1 MAPDPIILPFKALI
15 LSILDDRLAYLY
27 IWDMK
32 RTRFFSIGTEGLTDQ
47 GDIGRVILVNWLCA
61 ITASAI
67 LTIGGLICY
76 YFNWK
81 PLLVVAFAL
90 EFVVNASV
98 LVFNYYKR
106 HRVAA
111 MVLYYLQ
118 CASIVYYSLLLG
130 RLLRLD
136 IVLIL
141 LFAIVYLIFKEKRL
155 RQWGAFIAFVDFV
168 IIEVLYYK
176 NPFQVPIH
184 LTYTVSYVIQLLVIC
199 VITGIIVLVSM
210 PYVRSNDT
218 NEELK
223 RANHLIRIFVA
234 QITHELRT
242 PLDSIH
248 HVSQLLRKEVKKD
261 PSMVKIETL
270 VDIGWTVSSTAR
282 NIVNNVLDLAEIEA
296 GKTPV
301 TVKEAFRVKPF
312 FEKILEVHRVI
323 AERAKMTIELK
334 FDPQMPVVLFGDPL
348 NINQVLT
355 NLLSNAIKYGSDKS
369 PIVITVTPQD
379 NFWEIDVANHGEG
392 IPPSRIKEVF
402 DLFVTSRTG
411 HIQGSGLGLYIVKT
425 KVELMGGLVRVQS
438 QPQGLTVFSVVLP
451 LQEGKVRDLP
461 NGAGTDLDTTDLE
474 KINVLVAEDDKLTS
488 FLLSRFLEDIGCM
501 FTIVKNGRELLD
513 IAEKKCQDECPDII
527 MLDCHMPV
535 LNGVETIRLLK
546 QNPALRHVPI
556 IVATGDLYSQ
566 RLDEMLSAGAN
577 TYIKKPIDHNAL
589 KKAIL
594 LHVKKLPQN

>member
-1 MAPDPIILPFKALI
+1 
-15 LSILDDRLAYLY
+15 
-27 IWDMK
+27 MK
-32 RTRFFSIGTEGLTDQ
+32 RINFFSIGTRSLSDQ
-47 GDIGRVILVNWLCA
+47 ADIARVVLVNRLCM

-76 YFNWK
+76 YFDWK
-81 PLLVVAFAL
+81 LDFVLAFSL
-90 EFVVNASV
+90 EFLINASV

-106 HRVAA
+106 HLTAA

-118 CASIVYYSLLLG
+118 CVSIVYYSGLVG

-141 LFAIVYLIFKEKRL
+141 LFAVVYLIFKEKKL
-155 RQWGAFIAFVDFV
+155 RQWAAFVAFADFV
-168 IIEVLYYK
+168 IIELLYYK

-184 LTYTVSYVIQLLVIC
+184 LSYTVTYVIQLLVIF
-199 VITGIIVLVSM
+199 VITGIIILVSM

-223 RANHLIRIFVA
+223 RANHLIKIFVA

-242 PLDSIH
+242 PLDTIH
-248 HVSQLLRKEVKKD
+248 HVSQLLRREIKKD
-261 PSMVKIETL
+261 PSMGKIAPL
-270 VDIGWTVSSTAR
+270 VEIGWTVSSTGR

-296 GKTPV
+296 GKTPL

-312 FEKILEVHRVI
+312 FEKILEVHRII
-323 AERAKMTIELK
+323 AQRATMTLELNI
-334 FDPQMPVVLFGDPL
+334 DPQMPTIIFGDPL
-348 NINQVLT
+348 NIHQVLT
-355 NLLSNAIKYGSDKS
+355 NLLANAIKYGSDRS
-369 PIVITVTPQD
+369 PISITVTPQD
-379 NFWEIDVANHGEG
+379 NFWEVKVANHGEG

-438 QPQGLTVFSVVLP
+438 QPQGLTIFSIILP
-451 LQEGKVRDLP
+451 LQDGKPRDLP
-461 NGAGTDLDTTDLE
+461 DGAGLDPDTDDLE
-474 KINVLVAEDDKLTS
+474 KIKVLVAEDDKLTS
-488 FLLSRFLEDIGCM
+488 FLLSRFLEDIGCS

-546 QNPALRHVPI
+546 QNPVLRHVPI

-594 LHVKKLPQN
+594 LHMKRLPQN

>member
-1 MAPDPIILPFKALI
+1 MI
-15 LSILDDRLAYLY
+15 
-27 IWDMK
+27 
-32 RTRFFSIGTEGLTDQ
+32 
-47 GDIGRVILVNWLCA
+47 
-61 ITASAI
+61 
-67 LTIGGLICY
+67 
-76 YFNWK
+76 
-81 PLLVVAFAL
+81 
-90 EFVVNASV
+90 
-98 LVFNYYKR
+98 
-106 HRVAA
+106 
-111 MVLYYLQ
+111 LYYLQ
-118 CASIVYYSLLLG
+118 CASIVFYSVLLG

-141 LFAIVYLIFKEKRL
+141 LFAVVYLIFKERKQR
-155 RQWGAFIAFVDFV
+155 RWGTVVAFLDFV
-168 IIEVLYYK
+168 IIELLYYK
-176 NPFQVPIH
+176 NPFQVHID
-184 LTYTVSYVIQLLVIC
+184 LSYTVTYVVQLMVIF

-248 HVSQLLRKEVKKD
+248 HVSQLLRKELRKD
-261 PSMVKIETL
+261 PSMRKIEPL
-270 VDIGWTVSSTAR
+270 VEIGWTVSSTAR

-301 TVKEAFRVKPF
+301 IVKEAFKVRPF
-312 FEKILEVHRVI
+312 FEKILVVHRLI
-323 AERAKMTIELK
+323 AESAKMQLELK
-334 FDPQMPVVLFGDPL
+334 VDPSMPAVIFGDPL

-355 NLLSNAIKYGSDKS
+355 NLLANAIKYGSDKF
-369 PIVITVTPQD
+369 PIMVTISAQET
-379 NFWEIDVANHGEG
+379 FWELRVANHGEG

-402 DLFVTSRTG
+402 DLFVTTRTG
-411 HIQGSGLGLYIVKT
+411 YIQGSGLGLYIVKT
-425 KVELMGGLVRVQS
+425 KVELMGGLVRVES
-438 QPQGLTVFSVVLP
+438 QPQEQTVFSVILP
-451 LQEGKVRDLP
+451 LQEGNLRHLP
-461 NGAGTDLDTTDLE
+461 DGAGSDLETGDLE
-474 KINVLVAEDDKLTS
+474 KIKVLVAEDDKLTS
-488 FLLSRFLEDIGCM
+488 FLLSRFLEDIGCS

-513 IAEKKCQDECPDII
+513 IAEKKCQDDCPDII

-556 IVATGDLYSQ
+556 IVATGDLYSE

-589 KKAIL
+589 KKTIL
-594 LHVKKLPQN
+594 LYIKKLPQN